1 MERGCVVSKPGPNAD
16 PVRAVSKDEKKKKEI
31 KIEKMRQRMLLK
43 CNGFIAKGTTVAH
56 EAVNVQGLRALA
68 NQTD

>member
-16 PVRAVSKDEKKKKEI
+16 PVRAVSKDEKKKI
-31 KIEKMRQRMLLK
+31 KMEKMRQRMLLK

-68 NQTD
+68 DQTD